1 MFPDN
6 WQIRTLSFFV
16 SELQAGVSVN
26 SEDRPCRSGEIGIL
40 KTSAITGGNF
50 NPQEHKAVLL
60 REQNRVKVSPE
71 EDSIIVSRMNTLE
84 LIGESSY
91 IVKSYSE
98 LFLPDRLWLLKFRDR
113 NVVSIK
119 WLSYVLSSQ
128 KARSY
133 IQLHS
138 TGTSGSMKNLP
149 QSRFLDMPIL
159 SPSFKEQQKIA
170 EILDTVEKAIAL
182 TQTHINKLKLAKA
195 GLLHDLLTKG
205 IDEHGELRNPKRNP
219 EQFKDSPLGIIP
231 KDWDIE
237 KLEYV
242 CERITDGSHQS
253 VTTSDTGIPF
263 LYVSCVRDGQ
273 ILWEQA
279 AKISNLLYI
288 QISKGREPK
297 TGLILYTAVGSYGH
311 AALVK
316 DDRKFSFQRHIAYV
330 LPNQEKIIPGYLCLW
345 LNSSKCKNYADKVAL
360 GNAQKTVTLG
370 ALGTFPV
377 AFPLNLEQQNNIVE
391 SFDGYNKQIM
401 NRQTRLEKLKLLK
414 LGLMSDLLTGKV
426 RVKI

>member
-60 REQNRVKVSPE
+60 REHNRVKVSPE

-91 IVKSYSE
+91 IVKSYFE

-113 NVVSIK
+113 NVVSVK

-219 EQFKDSPLGIIP
+219 EQFKDSSLGKIP
-231 KDWDIE
+231 KDWE
-237 KLEYV
+237 VKT
-242 CERITDGSHQS
+242 CESLCKEIVVGIVIRPAQYYQS
-253 VTTSDTGIPF
+253 SGVPVLRSANIRETGINGSDLVFMSEKANQMLSKSMIKVGDILTVRTGYPGISSVVSQKWDSCNCVDLIISRPSCEIDSYF
-263 LYVSCVRDGQ
+263 LTLWINSDFGKGQ
-273 ILWEQA
+273 VFRGQGGLAQQHFNVGELQ
-279 AKISNLLYI
+279 KLLVI
-288 QISKGREPK
+288 KP
-297 TGLILYTAVGSYGH
+297 LI
-311 AALVK
+311 
-316 DDRKFSFQRHIAYV
+316 D
-330 LPNQEKIIPGYLCLW
+330 
-345 LNSSKCKNYADKVAL
+345 
-360 GNAQKTVTLG
+360 
-370 ALGTFPV
+370 
-377 AFPLNLEQQNNIVE
+377 EQQKITAAFFN
-391 SFDGYNKQIM
+391 YNARIQKK
-401 NRQTRLEKLKLLK
+401 QTRLEKLKLLK